1 MSNHQDALRQDALKQ
16 AAQNL
21 REAQAAYIA
30 ADRRVAAKLPEVR
43 QENIKAQADKYS
55 MYDAF
60 HAMAVQSHE
69 VERLRSAVEN
79 FDAEHDRAKQERNQ
93 AGDQLDHIAEHF
105 SSGSLNYSMAD
116 LERAAVRFDAAQTV
130 LDQLEK
136 GPVQAQRRAD
146 AVAWRQA
153 EAKYAEL
160 KAAYEAKKLVF
171 ETQTEA
177 ARNVEDAWSRIQ
189 GDRVQCAMNIDAC
202 RKALR
207 IAARAFANGKSGDAS
222 I

>member
-1 MSNHQDALRQDALKQ
+1 MSNHQDALKQ

-30 ADRRVAAKLPEVR
+30 ADRRVEAKLPEVR
-43 QENIKAQADKYS
+43 QENIKALADKNS

-60 HAMAVQSHE
+60 HVMAVQSHE

-79 FDAEHDRAKQERNQ
+79 FDNEHNRAKQERNQ
-93 AGDQLDHIAEHF
+93 AGDQLDHIAEHL
-105 SSGSLNYSMAD
+105 SGEGLSYSMAD
-116 LERAAVRFDAAQTV
+116 LERAAVRFNAAQAV

-160 KAAYEAKKLVF
+160 KAAYEAKKVVF

-177 ARNVEDAWSRIQ
+177 AKNAEDVWSQIQ
-189 GDRVQCAMNIDAC
+189 GERMLCAVNIDAC